1 MEAPVFPKMIAR
13 WVIAAVAVPLAI
25 ASVRKV
31 SDTIEARR
39 GASRT
44 TRLLRRSANVVQ
56 RLTGRKRRRF
66 GW

>member
-1 MEAPVFPKMIAR
+1 MEAAVFPKMIAR

-25 ASVRKV
+25 AGVRKV

-39 GASRT
+39 GATRT
-44 TRLLRRSANVVQ
+44 TRLLRRGANVVQ

>member
-1 MEAPVFPKMIAR
+1 VLPKMMAR

-25 ASVRKV
+25 AGARKV
-31 SDTIEARR
+31 GDRIEARR
-39 GASRT
+39 GSTRA
-44 TRLLRRSANVVQ
+44 TRLLRRGVNVAQ